1 MPNRT
6 VKLTGIVI
14 REVKTKESDRIVTVL
29 TREAGVVS
37 IYAKAAMRLKNKF
50 NTRTNLFT
58 YSEFVAFESR
68 SSELLTLNEATVIH
82 RFHEIS
88 DRIEFLA
95 LAMYMSELVREVSVP
110 DDVTE
115 EMLRLFLNMLHMM
128 TSGKWSV
135 PLCKAAFEMR
145 VMCETGFRPDLLAC
159 ASCGTYEA
167 DRFFFHLSDGNIT
180 CCDCTPNG
188 RQGRMEA
195 EMPVIMAMRYL
206 AYADLE
212 KMFSF
217 TLSDGYVRQLGKIC
231 QAYVSL
237 HTDAEF
243 KTLDFY
249 NSIMRQGE

>member
-6 VKLTGIVI
+6 VKLSGIVI
-14 REVKTKESDRIVTVL
+14 REIKTKESDRIITVL
-29 TREAGVVS
+29 TKEMGVVS
-37 IYAKAAMRLKNKF
+37 IYAKAAMRLRNKF

-68 SSELLTLNEATVIH
+68 SSELMTLNEATVIH

-88 DRIEFLA
+88 DKIEYLA

-115 EMLRLFLNMLHMM
+115 EILRLFLNMLHMM
-128 TSGKWSV
+128 VSGKWSV

-145 VMCETGFRPDLLAC
+145 LLSEAGFRPDLLAC
-159 ASCGTYEA
+159 STCGAYEA
-167 DRFFFHLSDGNIT
+167 DRFYFHLTDGNII
-180 CCDCTPNG
+180 CSDCAPNG
-188 RQGRMEA
+188 REGRMA
-195 EMPVIMAMRYL
+195 ADMPVIMAMRYL
-206 AYADLE
+206 AYRDLE

-217 TLSDGYVRQLGKIC
+217 SLSDGYVDQLSKIC
-231 QAYVSL
+231 RAYVSV
-237 HTDAEF
+237 HTNTEF

-249 NSIMRQGE
+249 NSVMK